1 MKLSPGFNFT
11 KILLAAFTRAYLK
24 NVKKNDDLTVL
35 FALLESRHIKAVHKM
50 LVKSTPEVGC
60 GNMLLQS

>member
-24 NVKKNDDLTVL
+24 SVKKNDDLTVF
-35 FALLESRHIKAVHKM
+35 FALLGSGHVKAVHKM
-50 LVKSTPEVGC
+50 MVKSSPDVGC